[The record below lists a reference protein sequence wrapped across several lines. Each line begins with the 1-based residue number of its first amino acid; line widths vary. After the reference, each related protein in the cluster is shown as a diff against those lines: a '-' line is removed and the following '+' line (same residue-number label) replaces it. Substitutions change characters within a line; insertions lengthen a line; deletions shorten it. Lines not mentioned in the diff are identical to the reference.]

1 MKKKLKK
8 RWLYI
13 LIGTGLLIGFFYFQ
27 NNSIV
32 ISEHT
37 ITSNKLPEVF
47 DGYNIIHLSDL
58 HNKSFRDD
66 QNYLVNKVKKADPD
80 LIVFTGD
87 LIDSRRYD
95 EEPSLLLMDKLV
107 EIAPIYYV
115 TGNHEWRTGTFPTL
129 EKKLVDMGVHV
140 LRNTSQEITIG
151 SESITI
157 MGVDDPLNKNES
169 ATESAVTK
177 KNISWALDNT
187 EEKNSFQILLA
198 HRPELFSLYSE
209 HGLDLVFSGH
219 AHGGQ
224 FRLPFVGGLI
234 APDQGLFPDF
244 TAGKHELDNTT
255 MLVSRGLGNSIIPV
269 RIFNRPE
276 IIVVTLRAE

>member
-37 ITSNKLPEVF
+37 ITSNKLPGAF

-115 TGNHEWRTGTFPTL
+115 TGNHEWRTGTFATL
-129 EKKLVDMGVHV
+129 EKKLVDLGVHV

-224 FRLPFVGGLI
+224 FRLPFAGGLI
-234 APDQGLFPDF
+234 APDQGLFPEY
-244 TAGKHELDNTT
+244 TAGKHELNNTR

-276 IIVVTLRAE
+276 IIVVTLHAE

>member
-37 ITSNKLPEVF
+37 ITSNKLPEAF

-95 EEPSLLLMDKLV
+95 EEPSLLLMDKL
-107 EIAPIYYV
+107 
-115 TGNHEWRTGTFPTL
+115 
-129 EKKLVDMGVHV
+129 
-140 LRNTSQEITIG
+140 
-151 SESITI
+151 
-157 MGVDDPLNKNES
+157 
-169 ATESAVTK
+169 
-177 KNISWALDNT
+177 
-187 EEKNSFQILLA
+187 
-198 HRPELFSLYSE
+198 
-209 HGLDLVFSGH
+209 
-219 AHGGQ
+219 
-224 FRLPFVGGLI
+224 
-234 APDQGLFPDF
+234 
-244 TAGKHELDNTT
+244 
-255 MLVSRGLGNSIIPV
+255 
-269 RIFNRPE
+269 
-276 IIVVTLRAE
+276 